1 MCQAAAQQL
10 PRCLRSTACA
20 SSGLMSLEHCLKS
33 AAVCC
38 GPSCGLIFPTGAR
51 RLVPHCCA
59 TKAVGVYLLAMWRN
73 ALSLCTRAG
82 SSYWFRIQYSATRSG
97 LAPQL
102 NACLA
107 GEQGDRVPP
116 MLMCLVG
123 RPTDNV
129 RPLRSSDD
137 HRYSGRPLA
146 HVLHCLN
153 SQDGMMCEFG
163 SINSA
168 SKRQPSSKFEHH
180 VSQSACPREWY
191 VAATTS
197 ALGAV
202 RCVVI
207 HRLQA
212 S

>member
-1 MCQAAAQQL
+1 LWSILWSHFPNWRASAKPAKQARSAQ
-10 PRCLRSTACA
+10 RSQCSSLLCNRGSGRISLGYVAQCA
-20 SSGLMSLEHCLKS
+20 L
-33 AAVCC
+33 AVHE
-38 GPSCGLIFPTGAR
+38 SRFVL
-51 RLVPHCCA
+51 LVP
-59 TKAVGVYLLAMWRN
+59 YPIFRN
-73 ALSLCTRAG
+73 GGWAG
-82 SSYWFRIQYSATRSG
+82 R
-97 LAPQL
+97 L
-102 NACLA
+102 
-107 GEQGDRVPP
+107 
-116 MLMCLVG
+116 LMCLVG
-123 RPTDNV
+123 RPTDNI

-168 SKRQPSSKFEHH
+168 SKRQPSSKFGHH

>member
-38 GPSCGLIFPTGAR
+38 GPSCGLISPTGAQAPSLR
-51 RLVPHCCA
+51 SRQGARSAVSVPHCCA
-59 TKAVGVYLLAMWRN
+59 TEAVGVYLLAMWRN

-82 SSYWFRIQYSATRSG
+82 SSYWFRIQYSATCG
-97 LAPQL
+97 W
-102 NACLA
+102 A
-107 GEQGDRVPP
+107 GRL
-116 MLMCLVG
+116 LMCLVG

>member
-1 MCQAAAQQL
+1 MWSILWSHFPNWRASAKPAKQARSAQ
-10 PRCLRSTACA
+10 RSQC
-20 SSGLMSLEHCLKS
+20 SSLLCN
-33 AAVCC
+33 
-38 GPSCGLIFPTGAR
+38 
-51 RLVPHCCA
+51 RLS
-59 TKAVGVYLLAMWRN
+59 GRISLAMWRN
-73 ALSLCTRAG
+73 VLSLCTRAG

-107 GEQGDRVPP
+107 GEQGGRVPP

-212 S
+212 P